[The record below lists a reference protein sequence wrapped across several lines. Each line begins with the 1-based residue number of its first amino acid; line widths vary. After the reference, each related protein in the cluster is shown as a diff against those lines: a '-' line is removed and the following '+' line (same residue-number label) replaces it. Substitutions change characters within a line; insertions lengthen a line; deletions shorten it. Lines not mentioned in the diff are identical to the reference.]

1 MDVQALLDSC
11 KSLTEEQRRHIREVR
26 DNTIYMHR
34 NFRVAFD
41 RLRLI
46 IEMGKPGQLVVL
58 SGPTNVGK
66 TKIARTMDA
75 MLIVEAMRKGLP
87 LWGSAY
93 QRVPSTSNR
102 RLDHGATYRRFLES
116 LQEPLIDRKVE
127 YGDIKEGAVPRR
139 QFVNSRRSPTHTAML
154 GALVSRLK
162 AGHPA
167 VFIDEAGELAQVLK
181 VTALLEAINLFK
193 EIADLG
199 LSTTVLVGGPEIG
212 PMLWFSGQLRAR
224 IKLVPAEAYSL
235 GTKEDIREFAGV
247 MKAFEERVGPTFI
260 EKGTLCAKNA
270 LTVQEDCLGT
280 VGIAL
285 DIAIDAACSSVV
297 NEHRPLTWQTL
308 AAKVSDCMR
317 DLATLVKHEQELW
330 EALNREELRK
340 KFWGSSAS
348 PGFDLDE
355 FVRPPEDSQKAAAN
369 RSKEKGEASDVI
381 RVDGSGATDAHVR
394 KAGRA
399 KPARREHRPARM
411 PLGRMP

>member
-1 MDVQALLDSC
+1 MDVEALLDSC
-11 KSLTEEQRRHIREVR
+11 KSLTEEQQRHIRKVR
-26 DNTIYMHR
+26 DDTIHMHR
-34 NFRVAFD
+34 NFRIAFD

-46 IEMGKPGQLVVL
+46 IEMRKPGQLVVV

-66 TKIARTMDA
+66 SKLAKSMDA
-75 MLIVEAMRKGLP
+75 MQIAEARRKGLP

-93 QRVPSTSNR
+93 LRVPSTANR
-102 RLDHGATYRRFLES
+102 RLDRGATYRRFLES
-116 LQEPLIDRKVE
+116 LEEPLIDRKVE
-127 YGDIKEGAVPRR
+127 YGDIRNGALPRR
-139 QFVNSRRSPTHTAML
+139 QFINSSRSPTHAAML
-154 GALVSRLK
+154 RVLLSRLRD
-162 AGHPA
+162 GHPA

-181 VTALLEAINLFK
+181 VTALLEAVNLFK

-199 LSTTVLVGGPEIG
+199 LSTTVLIGGPEIG

-224 IKLVPAEAYSL
+224 IKLVPVDVYSL
-235 GTKEDIREFAGV
+235 SAEDDIKEFAGV
-247 MKAFEERVGPTFI
+247 MKGVEEDLGPTFI

-270 LTVQEDCLGT
+270 LRVQEECLGT

-308 AAKVSDCMR
+308 AAKVRDCMR

-330 EALNREELRK
+330 EALKREELRG
-340 KFWGSSAS
+340 KFWGSWAS

-355 FVRPPEDSQKAAAN
+355 FVRPPEDSQKVAAN
-369 RSKEKGEASDVI
+369 RSKEKGESSDVI
-381 RVDGSGATDAHVR
+381 RVDESGATDARVR
-394 KAGRA
+394 KAGGA

-411 PLGRMP
+411 PLGGMP

>member
-1 MDVQALLDSC
+1 MDVEALLDSC
-11 KSLTEEQRRHIREVR
+11 KSLTEERQRHIRRVR
-26 DNTIYMHR
+26 DDIIHMHR
-34 NFRVAFD
+34 NFRIAFD

-46 IEMGKPGQLVVL
+46 IEMRKPGQLVVV

-66 TKIARTMDA
+66 SKLAKSMDA
-75 MLIVEAMRKGLP
+75 MQIAEARRKGLP

-93 QRVPSTSNR
+93 VRIPSTANR
-102 RLDHGATYRRFLES
+102 RLDRGTTYRRFLES
-116 LQEPLIDRKVE
+116 LEEPLIDRKVE
-127 YGDIKEGAVPRR
+127 YGDIRNGALPRR
-139 QFVNSRRSPTHTAML
+139 QFVNSSRSPTHAAML
-154 GALVSRLK
+154 RVLLSRLRD
-162 AGHPA
+162 GHPA

-199 LSTTVLVGGPEIG
+199 LSTTVLIGGPEIG

-224 IKLVPAEAYSL
+224 IKLVPVDVYSL
-235 GTKEDIREFAGV
+235 SSQDDIKEFAGV
-247 MKAFEERVGPTFI
+247 MKGVEEDLGPTFI

-270 LTVQEDCLGT
+270 LRVQEECLGT
-280 VGIAL
+280 IGIAL

-308 AAKVSDCMR
+308 AAKVTDCMR
-317 DLATLVKHEQELW
+317 DLTTLVKHEQELW
-330 EALNREELRK
+330 EALKREELRG
-340 KFWGSSAS
+340 KFWGSWAS

-369 RSKEKGEASDVI
+369 RSKEKSDTSDVI
-381 RVDGSGATDAHVR
+381 RVDKSGGAEARVG
-394 KAGRA
+394 KPGRA

-411 PLGRMP
+411 PLGGMP